1 MVVRILALL
10 LAVLMMTGAAAQVCA
25 APDVASEV
33 EIDDVPEL
41 DTPVVPAP
49 VAAPRP
55 GLRAPVSIE
64 APRSLGRG
72 RLLAVFVFRPPRLVA
87 SR

>member
-1 MVVRILALL
+1 VVVRILALL

-25 APDVASEV
+25 SPDVVSQIDDAPDLE
-33 EIDDVPEL
+33 
-41 DTPVVPAP
+41 TPVVPA
-49 VAAPRP
+49 VVVVPRP
-55 GLRAPVSIE
+55 GLRTPISIE

>member
-10 LAVLMMTGAAAQVCA
+10 LAVLMMTGAAAQVHA
-25 APDVASEV
+25 SPDVTS
-33 EIDDVPEL
+33 EIDDAPEDL
-41 DTPVVPAP
+41 DTPIVPA
-49 VAAPRP
+49 VVVVPRP
-55 GLRAPVSIE
+55 GLRTPVSIE

>member
-1 MVVRILALL
+1 MRIVALL

-25 APDVASEV
+25 SPDVASE
-33 EIDDVPEL
+33 IDDAPDQEM
-41 DTPVVPAP
+41 PIVPAM

-55 GLRAPVSIE
+55 GLGSPISIE